1 MRLGS
6 AVQTN
11 GLGSWLWAS
20 MKRLIAACRS
30 TIERNTPRLSR
41 RRVSLA
47 KKVSMAF
54 SHEHEV
60 GVKWNAKRGWRAS
73 QARTLGCYWV
83 P

>member
-11 GLGSWLWAS
+11 GLGSWWWAS
-20 MKRLIAACRS
+20 MKRSIAACRS

-47 KKVSMAF
+47 NRVSMAF

-60 GVKWNAKRGWRAS
+60 GVKWNAERGWRAS
-73 QARTLGCYWV
+73 QARTVGCWWV